1 VQIFK
6 KFRAQEVIV
15 SSVQIELHGQ
25 FLDLDNL
32 TESGLTII
40 TFGNYISSSNLR
52 DGIRMST
59 WWERNVYGSVWNT
72 IYQIWISGVLVLEG
86 PTSLSG
92 QLSMNF
98 TKSFLP
104 LVKKLQIFEYKWVSI
119 KLYSSISSKY
129 GILENLSDFSKKVW
143 TP

>member
-59 WWERNVYGSVWNT
+59 
-72 IYQIWISGVLVLEG
+72 
-86 PTSLSG
+86 
-92 QLSMNF
+92 
-98 TKSFLP
+98 
-104 LVKKLQIFEYKWVSI
+104 
-119 KLYSSISSKY
+119 
-129 GILENLSDFSKKVW
+129 
-143 TP
+143 